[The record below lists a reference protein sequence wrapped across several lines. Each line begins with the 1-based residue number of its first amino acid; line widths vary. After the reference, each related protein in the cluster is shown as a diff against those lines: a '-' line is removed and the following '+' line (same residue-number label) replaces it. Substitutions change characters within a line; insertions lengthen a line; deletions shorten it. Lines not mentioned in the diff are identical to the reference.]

1 MCKYF
6 FVCKNKMITVAI
18 SMILNLLR
26 QDDNKEHCKELKKN
40 LKKFSENNNIHRSLL
55 YEYNLFCKDK
65 F

>member
-1 MCKYF
+1 
-6 FVCKNKMITVAI
+6 MITVAI
-18 SMILNLLR
+18 SMILNLIR